1 MNICVY
7 GAASTKIDQLYIDKV
22 EELGRLIG
30 SRGHN
35 LVYGAGSTGCMGAA
49 ARGVKEA
56 GGKVIGVIPKFF
68 RDEELEGIFEDCD
81 ELIFT
86 ETMHERKLTMENRA
100 DAFITVPGGIGT
112 FEEFFETLTLKQLGR
127 HAKPIALYNING
139 YYDSIG
145 MLMYL
150 SMKERFVKSYCNMLY
165 LTFTDTD
172 EMFDYLEKEDS
183 TFGLTVKDTK
193 AP

>member
-7 GAASTKIDQLYIDKV
+7 GAASTKIDQFYIDQV
-22 EELGRLIG
+22 EELGRQIG
-30 SRGHN
+30 RRGHD
-35 LVYGAGSTGCMGAA
+35 LVYGAGSTGLMGAA
-49 ARGVKEA
+49 ARGVKEG

-86 ETMHERKLTMENRA
+86 ETMHERKLTMESRA

-127 HAKPIALYNING
+127 HTKPIALYNIDG
-139 YYDSIG
+139 YYDHIEQ
-145 MLMYL
+145 LMYV
-150 SMKERFVKSYCNMLY
+150 SMKKRFVKSYCKMLY
-165 LTFTDTD
+165 LTFTEPD
-172 EMFDYLEKEDS
+172 ELFHYIENMDGS
-183 TFGLTVKDTK
+183 FGLTVQDTK